1 MGTQGRSITLMLRE
15 FSAGDKSA
23 MDAIMPLI
31 YAELR
36 GLARNHLKGERDG
49 HTLAPTALVH
59 EAYLRMV
66 GQSFRDYRSRAHFLG
81 VAAHLMRQ
89 ILIDHARSH
98 KADKRG
104 GGEVSATFDER
115 RHGAMEQPPGMIAVD
130 DALQALEARD
140 PRKAK
145 LVEMRF
151 FGGLTAE
158 ESAEV
163 LDLPVEKV
171 RAELR
176 VAQAWLEH
184 ELDPNPEI

>member
-1 MGTQGRSITLMLRE
+1 MHSHSITLKLRE
-15 FSAGDKSA
+15 FCAGDKSA
-23 MDAIMPLI
+23 MDEVIPLI
-31 YAELR
+31 YAELLS
-36 GLARNHLKGERDG
+36 LARNHLSRERSG

-59 EAYLRMV
+59 EAYLRIV
-66 GQSFRDYRSRAHFLG
+66 GQTYRDYRSRAHFLG

-89 ILIDHARSH
+89 ILIDHARAH
-98 KADKRG
+98 NADKRG
-104 GGEVSATFDER
+104 AGEISDSFDER
-115 RHGAMEQPPGMIAVD
+115 RHSPPDGCEPSVIAVD
-130 DALQALEARD
+130 DALRALESLD

-163 LDLPVEKV
+163 LELPVEKV

-176 VAQAWLEH
+176 VAQAWLQH
-184 ELDPNPEI
+184 ELDPET

>member
-1 MGTQGRSITLMLRE
+1 MSGGAASKSITLMLKE

-23 MDAIMPLI
+23 MDQVMPLI

-36 GLARNHLKGERDG
+36 RLARNHLRRERVG

-59 EAYLRMV
+59 EAYMRMI
-66 GQSFRDYRSRAHFLG
+66 GQSYCDYRSRAHFLG
-81 VAAHLMRQ
+81 IAARVMRQ
-89 ILIDHARSH
+89 ILIDHARTRN
-98 KADKRG
+98 AGKRG
-104 GGEVSATFDER
+104 GGEPVDLFDENQ
-115 RHGAMEQPPGMIAVD
+115 HAAMDRAPSLIAVD
-130 DALQALEARD
+130 DALETLERRD

-145 LVEMRF
+145 LIEMRF

-176 VAQAWLEH
+176 VAQAWLEV
-184 ELDPNPEI
+184 ELDRT